1 MEIKLFQTKK
11 SYVYCIKGLIFFQH
25 EVNLHGLTAIFP
37 VRKLKSP
44 VTSKN
49 QMNQPY

>member
-25 EVNLHGLTAIFP
+25 EVHLHALTAIFS
-37 VRKLKSP
+37 VRKLKSLI
-44 VTSKN
+44 TSKN
-49 QMNQPY
+49 RINQPH